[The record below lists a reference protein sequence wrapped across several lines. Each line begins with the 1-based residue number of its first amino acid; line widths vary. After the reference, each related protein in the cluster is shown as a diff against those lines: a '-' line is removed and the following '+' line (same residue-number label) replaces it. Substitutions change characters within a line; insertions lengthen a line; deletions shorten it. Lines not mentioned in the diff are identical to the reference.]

1 MSPSTTRPDRNAET
15 AIRTLLAATETAW
28 AAGDGTAYAACFTTD
43 ATYTTYIGTVYHGAD
58 EIGRAHQA
66 LFDKFLK
73 GTRMTSRIEELRFL
87 TPDVAVLTTRGHV
100 GKPGRTGKAE
110 NPGDFDKVQTYTVV
124 REPDGH
130 WRIAAFQN
138 TKQRKLMEAVSFKML
153 PESAPAGRS

>member
-1 MSPSTTRPDRNAET
+1 MVQNSAAFQNTADEI
-15 AIRTLLAATETAW
+15 AIRALLADTEAAW
-28 AAGDGTAYAACFTTD
+28 AAGDGVAYGACFTED
-43 ATYTTYIGTVYHGAD
+43 ASYTTYIGTVYHGAA

-73 GTRMTSRIEELRFL
+73 GTRLTSRIEELRFL
-87 TPDVAVLTTRGHV
+87 TADVAVLTTH
-100 GKPGRTGKAE
+100 GRVAKHDKAAD
-110 NPGDFDKVQTYTVV
+110 DFDKVQTYTVV
-124 REPDGH
+124 RGADGR